1 METAGAGSKR
11 GEETTLPEPDAAESA
26 LVARA
31 RAGERVALEEIVRLH
46 AGTVY
51 RIVAGYVPRDEAE
64 DATQEVFVRIQQGL
78 PAFEGRSRLATWIH
92 RIATNVGLRR
102 IRTRRRKPPPHS
114 IDGVDAA
121 APGASP
127 LDATSDEELR
137 EAFRLALDA
146 LPGEQRAVVVLRGIE
161 GLPFEDVASALG
173 IPLPTAHSRMARACE
188 RLRRILQRFVD
199 PERTAHEP
207 R

>member
-1 METAGAGSKR
+1 MEGVRLRFSSSSAKAPVTVKSREAATAAVPAAKRANTSRRVRSMVGALQALIMDSGDARAIRSRRSRRKSRRRERMHGERMETAGAGSKR

-102 IRTRRRKPPPHS
+102 IRTRRRK
-114 IDGVDAA
+114 
-121 APGASP
+121 
-127 LDATSDEELR
+127 
-137 EAFRLALDA
+137 
-146 LPGEQRAVVVLRGIE
+146 
-161 GLPFEDVASALG
+161 
-173 IPLPTAHSRMARACE
+173 
-188 RLRRILQRFVD
+188 
-199 PERTAHEP
+199 
-207 R
+207 